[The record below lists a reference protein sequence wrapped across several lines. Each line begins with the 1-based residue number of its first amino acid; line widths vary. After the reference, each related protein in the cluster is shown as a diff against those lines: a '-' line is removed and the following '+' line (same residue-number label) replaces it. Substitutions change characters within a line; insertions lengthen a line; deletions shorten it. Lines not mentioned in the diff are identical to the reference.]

1 MPTREQ
7 VKALMSNSKAQD
19 RLIDSLDELL
29 KTIEKPA
36 SPVCPPGIPPQ
47 FCSQILQREKRGIPK
62 NDEY

>member
-19 RLIDSLDELL
+19 RFIDVLDEFL
-29 KTIEKPA
+29 KMIEK
-36 SPVCPPGIPPQ
+36 PVCPPGIPPQ
-47 FCSQILQREKRGIPK
+47 FCSQFIQGGIPK

>member
-19 RLIDSLDELL
+19 RFIDVLDEFL
-29 KTIEKPA
+29 KMIEKPA
-36 SPVCPPGIPPQ
+36 SLVCPPGIPPQ
-47 FCSQILQREKRGIPK
+47 FCSQFIQGGIPK